1 MLTDAR
7 AKELVFRGEHISA
20 ERAADWGLINR
31 AVDADEFDG
40 VVEEF
45 VEDLVSGPPIALRKA
60 KRVMNEGADESL
72 DAGLEMESQ
81 AFALLLTTDDVA
93 EGTAAFAAD
102 REPEF
107 EGE

>member
-1 MLTDAR
+1 
-7 AKELVFRGEHISA
+7 
-20 ERAADWGLINR
+20 
-31 AVDADEFDG
+31 
-40 VVEEF
+40 
-45 VEDLVSGPPIALRKA
+45 
-60 KRVMNEGADESL
+60 MNEGADESL